1 MTIALHRWRTD
12 VLTDAKILLWRHC
25 SAYKA
30 AHASDADALLAERGR
45 IDNSHSMMDRTL
57 E

>member
-12 VLTDAKILLWRHC
+12 VLTDDKLLLWRHC